1 MVWAIN
7 IVLKENAVAKSVKL
21 SDAISIVGM
30 TVTDGVES
38 VISVERDEEFGL
50 IANLETGGPVGLA
63 SNKLYVENNLWYF
76 IRLDDSIQ
84 PAEVKYC
91 GESIKYKV
99 LKNLIKQA
107 KGIRIPKST
116 RVLDKVIKFCNDLQS
131 GKVKNAKKKNTA
143 RDLRSK

>member
-1 MVWAIN
+1 M
-7 IVLKENAVAKSVKL
+7 AKSVKL

-50 IANLETGGPVGLA
+50 IANLETGRPIGLA
-63 SNKLYVENNLWYF
+63 SNKLYVENKLWYF

-99 LKNLIKQA
+99 LKNLIKQV
-107 KGIRIPKST
+107 KGPKSA
-116 RVLDKVIKFCNDLQS
+116 RCLDKVIKFCNDLQGS
-131 GKVKNAKKKNTA
+131 KVKNAKKHGA
-143 RDLRSK
+143 RSEV